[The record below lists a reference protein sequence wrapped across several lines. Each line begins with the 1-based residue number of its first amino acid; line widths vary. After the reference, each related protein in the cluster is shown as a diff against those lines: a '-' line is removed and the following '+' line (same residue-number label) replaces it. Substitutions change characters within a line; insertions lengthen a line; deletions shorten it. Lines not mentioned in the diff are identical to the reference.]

1 MASFLDTL
9 VQSAAGG
16 AGPNTGSALQALAS
30 NAVGTI
36 VIRSQVSPDVV
47 VNPFAPSPPP
57 DPSPNPLMMFVR
69 PEVSILAPN
78 GQALVTYAP
87 YGAPSANYVP
97 FLIAGAL
104 VFVVGL
110 FGVVAF
116 IARRVGR

>member
-9 VQSAAGG
+9 VQQASGG

-47 VNPFAPSPPP
+47 VNPFAPTPPP
-57 DPSPNPLMMFVR
+57 DPSPNPLMMFIR
-69 PEVSILAPN
+69 PEVQILAPN

-87 YGAPSANYVP
+87 YGQPQGSYLPV
-97 FLIAGAL
+97 LIGAAV